1 MPDQP
6 LFEQL
11 DQAIEILL
19 AGGAPPEES
28 TELVEIANRLPYLPD
43 ETFKTRLKT
52 ELQRRIS
59 MTASATAPIREG
71 FRTITPFICVADGDK
86 LIEFMKQAFGAEES
100 SRHLAESG
108 HFHAEVRIGDSMLMI
123 GYGERFRGHETPIAL
138 HLFVSDCD
146 AAYARAIAAGATPLG
161 SMAEPADRPYGE
173 RSGFVQDVFG
183 NYWYIATR
191 LAANPDAEKSG
202 AILPY
207 LHPKKA
213 RPYIEFL
220 KNAFG
225 AEEMAVYEHEGRVM
239 HAAVRIGDSVLEMGE
254 AGEEYRQERSGF
266 FMYVNDVDAVH
277 KRAVEAGA
285 TSLRPPTDE
294 AAGHRG
300 AALRDPFGFGWYVAT
315 PL

>member
-19 AGGAPPEES
+19 AGGTPPQES
-28 TELVEIANRLPYLPD
+28 TGLVEIANRLPHLPD
-43 ETFKTRLKT
+43 ENFKTRLKT

-71 FRTITPFICVADGDK
+71 FHTVTPYITVADGDK
-86 LIEFMKQAFGAEES
+86 LIDFMKQTFGAEEL

-123 GYGERFRGHETPIAL
+123 GYGDGFRGHETPTVL
-138 HLFVSDCD
+138 HVYVKDCD
-146 AAYARAIAAGATPLG
+146 AAYARAIAAGAKPLG
-161 SMAEPADRPYGE
+161 SVAEPADRPYGE
-173 RSGFVQDVFG
+173 RSGFVEDNFG

-191 LAANPDAEKSG
+191 LAANPNAEKFG

-207 LHPKKA
+207 LHPNKA

-225 AEEMAVYEHEGRVM
+225 AEQMAVYEHEGRVM
-239 HAAVRIGDSVLEMGE
+239 HAVVRIGDSVVEMGE
-254 AGEEYRQERSGF
+254 AGDEYPHKPSGF
-266 FMYVNDVDAVH
+266 FMYVNDVDAVY

>member
-11 DQAIEILL
+11 DQAIETLL
-19 AGGAPPEES
+19 AGGIPPEEAP
-28 TELVEIANRLPYLPD
+28 ELAEIARRLRYLPD
-43 ETFKTRLKT
+43 ENFKTRLKT

-59 MTASATAPIREG
+59 MTASATVTLREG
-71 FRTITPFICVADGDK
+71 FRTVTPYISVADGDK
-86 LIEFMKQAFGAEES
+86 LIEFVKEAFGAEEL
-100 SRHLAESG
+100 SRHMAGSG

-123 GYGERFRGHETPIAL
+123 GYGERFRGHETPTAL
-138 HLFVSDCD
+138 HVYVEDCD

-191 LAANPDAEKSG
+191 LAANPDAEKFG

-207 LHPKKA
+207 LHPQKA

-225 AEEMAVYEHEGRVM
+225 AEQMAVYEHEGRVM

-254 AGEEYRQERSGF
+254 AGEEYRPMQSGF
-266 FMYVNDVDAVH
+266 FMYVNDVDAVYE
-277 KRAVEAGA
+277 RAVAAGA

-300 AALRDPFGFGWYVAT
+300 AALKDPFGFGWYVAT